1 MPMSSTARGIAF
13 SLTSLMLLG
22 LMPVISNLRPAGIGA
37 LPFALALSVWQVVFA
52 FPVFALERRGP
63 NKGIFGV
70 RLGARQARRLIAT
83 AIVTG
88 VLFGLS
94 TYLYVLGVEKAG
106 AANAAIAMQAYP
118 IMAIAIE
125 TVFLRQKKSA
135 LELGL
140 TLIMILALYYLG
152 TAGTFVLSGLSP
164 WFLLSLCVPLLWAV
178 AHVAIRLE
186 LGRTPV
192 TPAQVTFFRVA
203 ISTLALL
210 AILFALDPSRFAAL
224 GVEAV
229 LQPFSVL
236 MGLVYYLELIAWFY
250 AIRNI
255 EVSFA
260 STVTTPWPALTM
272 VLAFFLLG
280 DAIAPYQIGA
290 FIVVVASI
298 YGLTLAG
305 LKKERQRRET

>member
-1 MPMSSTARGIAF
+1 MPLSSTAKGIVF
-13 SLTSLMLLG
+13 SLTSLTLLG
-22 LMPVISNLRPAGIGA
+22 MMPVISNLRPAAIEA
-37 LPFALALSVWQVVFA
+37 LPFALALSVWQIVFA
-52 FPVFALERRGP
+52 FPVFAIGLSGP

-70 RLGARQARRLIAT
+70 RLPRRELWRT
-83 AIVTG
+83 AIVGIVTG
-88 VLFGLS
+88 ILFGLS

-118 IMAIAIE
+118 LMAIAIE
-125 TVFLRQKKSA
+125 MTFLKQKKNA
-135 LELGL
+135 LELKL

-152 TAGTFVLSGLSP
+152 TSGTWSMSGLSP
-164 WFLLSLCVPLLWAV
+164 WFLLTLCVPLLWAV

-192 TPAQVTFFRVA
+192 TPAQVTFFRVV
-203 ISTLALL
+203 ISTLTLS
-210 AILFALDPSRFAAL
+210 AILLALDPFRFGAL
-224 GVEAV
+224 SLEAV

-236 MGLVYYLELIAWFY
+236 MGLVYYAELIAWFY
-250 AIRNI
+250 AIRHI

-290 FIVVVASI
+290 LVVVIASI

-305 LKKERQRRET
+305 LRKDRTHKAA